1 MPGRAIMQRCFQ
13 GIVICNVGTYYCY
26 PVFNDIR
33 PGQGGCRTRHRLA
46 SCVSV
51 WFRCSQVMM
60 MMMMTK
66 NDDDNLGFR
75 TSQLLAY
82 SALADINLFGTIRGW
97 LVRCGL
103 MRETVPELFS
113 VKAHTK
119 HQQLLTNVG
128 VCSIRRNGFES
139 ESQLESESESEL
151 ELIF

>member
-1 MPGRAIMQRCFQ
+1 
-13 GIVICNVGTYYCY
+13 
-26 PVFNDIR
+26 
-33 PGQGGCRTRHRLA
+33 
-46 SCVSV
+46 
-51 WFRCSQVMM
+51 MM

-75 TSQLLAY
+75 TSQLLGY

-97 LVRCGL
+97 LVRYGL

-113 VKAHTK
+113 VKAHAK

-128 VCSIRRNGFES
+128 VCSIPRNGFES

-151 ELIF
+151 ELIFRAGVAVGVAENESNPQSYILQCITYVLHYEQCMLEATNRKIIFIIFVRTQICN

>member
-1 MPGRAIMQRCFQ
+1 
-13 GIVICNVGTYYCY
+13 
-26 PVFNDIR
+26 
-33 PGQGGCRTRHRLA
+33 
-46 SCVSV
+46 
-51 WFRCSQVMM
+51 M

-75 TSQLLAY
+75 TSQLLGY

-97 LVRCGL
+97 LVRYGL